1 MLAKLALLKAWLT
14 SPKANTV
21 RAVIYAAVPAVLGAL
36 VSTGKLTQDHAALW
50 SAVGVAFFGPALA
63 AIFAPNG
70 WRTWLFGLIAPVQAL
85 LVGLG
90 GANNVVVAV
99 IVAVLTSVVSS
110 GVAASNVHRITPA
123 AKHAPPRKVAA

>member
-1 MLAKLALLKAWLT
+1 MLAKIKVWLT
-14 SPKANTV
+14 SPAFNTV

-36 VSTGKLTQDHAALW
+36 VTAGKLTQDHAALW
-50 SAVGVAFFGPALA
+50 TAVGVAFFGPALA

-70 WRTWLFGLIAPVQAL
+70 WRTWLFTLIAPVQAL

-110 GVAASNVHRITPA
+110 GVAASNVHRDSRAVRRATGA
-123 AKHAPPRKVAA
+123 PRKEAA